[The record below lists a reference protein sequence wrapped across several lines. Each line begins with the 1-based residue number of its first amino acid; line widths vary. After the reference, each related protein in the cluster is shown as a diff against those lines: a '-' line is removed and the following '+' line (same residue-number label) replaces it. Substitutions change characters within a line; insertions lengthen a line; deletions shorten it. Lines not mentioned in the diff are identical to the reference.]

1 VVRATTARAL
11 RQLLMVAMVV
21 ASLFP
26 IYFIVATSLKSTSQY
41 IFNLTGL
48 PHPVTLANFANL
60 LQSGELTGWIV
71 NSTVVTLASIVIA
84 GAIAI
89 LAAYAIARERFF
101 GREVISNLMI
111 ALMVVPP
118 VILIIPMFLLEV
130 QFGLINTFQGVILFY
145 VGLLLPFSVY
155 LLTNFF
161 EAVPKEIVEAAAM
174 DGTTVFQTLRLIM
187 VPMARPA
194 IVTLMVVNA
203 TWVWNELLIALVFLQ
218 NDSMRTLMAGL
229 TVLQGRYV
237 TNEPLIM
244 AGAFIAVIPM
254 LLMYAF
260 GQRYFVEGMTAG
272 TSK

>member
-1 VVRATTARAL
+1 MRAL
-11 RQLLMVAMVV
+11 AAGAARQILMVAMVV
-21 ASLFP
+21 VSLAP
-26 IYFIVATSLKSTSQY
+26 IFFIISTSLKSTREY

-48 PHPVTLANFANL
+48 PHHLTLNSFAAL
-60 LQSGELTGWIV
+60 LQSGELTSWLI
-71 NSTVVTLASIVIA
+71 NSTVVTLASIVVA
-84 GAIAI
+84 GVIAI

-101 GREVISNLMI
+101 GREVLSNLMI

-130 QFGLINTFQGVILFY
+130 QVNLINTFQGVILFY
-145 VGLLLPFSVY
+145 IGLLLPFSVY

-161 EAVPKEIVEAAAM
+161 EAIPKEVIEAAAM
-174 DGTTVFQTLRLIM
+174 DGTTVFQTLRLII

-237 TNEPLIM
+237 TDEPLIM

-272 TSK
+272 TSR